1 MYQILCLCSLWSI
14 WRRDVAAPRLECM
27 KSYVSIGFTAATLTA
42 SAVALA
48 TVAAAA
54 PSGPSSVDQTV
65 RTLEASGYNVIVN
78 RVGAAPLSQ
87 CTVSAVRPGQT
98 HSTEDSRGD
107 SSINTTITS
116 KTVYVDATC

>member
-1 MYQILCLCSLWSI
+1 
-14 WRRDVAAPRLECM
+14 M
-27 KSYVSIGFTAATLTA
+27 KHYVPVSFTATLTA

-48 TVAAAA
+48 TVANPA
-54 PSGPSSVDQTV
+54 PSVTSTLDQTV

-78 RVGAAPLSQ
+78 RMGAAPLSQ

-107 SSINTTITS
+107 SSINHDDHLEDRLCRCHLLS
-116 KTVYVDATC
+116 ARAHSR